1 MFSSL
6 VLLLLEIIWYNILKI
21 CLVAVAIGVTIIA
34 KNRNNNGQ
42 NNQRINEQQPVMRQ
56 RQEQHQATNVVIQTN
71 GEEPVTITSR
81 STTNTPTTMRRDT
94 KNRPTTS
101 TPTTSKGTF
110 NRRTSVNFLRRDT
123 LGETSSA
130 HSSRDSSEDDS
141 EARIKTTRRKS
152 LRISRKSMLEEQ
164 RKTAAENEWCKQNS
178 DEYRKSSTRNTQQA
192 RPISQEQQSMVLRD
206 RSSNSANTRAV
217 NVSTV
222 DMSQQPKIHITTGI
236 PINVPSPA
244 KFNPNIDVNEWI
256 LDMENYICLV
266 NASNRKKSV
275 YLAFLTPAVRE
286 KVNERSLS
294 ADEAIAAEQ
303 IKERLINLYAKPGK
317 TTSDYVREFNQR
329 TQSTNENVRM
339 FCADLE
345 SICQRAFP
353 DTPNLEQYIIG
364 QFTEGVANRQCKTY
378 LRINVPNTVKE
389 MVEIATKYENAHIKD
404 RASER
409 DTSTTRGHYQA
420 PQPQTSGQQQ
430 QTPQRQSSSN
440 PIIGNYDKTKAAM
453 QNQGQ
458 STEGRTYSL
467 RDRSATQPPDRYDA
481 NANAQRIARPCYNCQ
496 STDHVI
502 RDCPTRPAARSNQN
516 NNQQLQPTSIN
527 NV

>member
-42 NNQRINEQQPVMRQ
+42 NNQRINEQPVMRQ

-130 HSSRDSSEDDS
+130 HSSRDSSEDDT

-244 KFNPNIDVNEWI
+244 KFNPNQDVTEWI

-303 IKERLINLYAKPGK
+303 IKERLVNLYAKPGK

-364 QFTEGVANRQCKTY
+364 QFTEGVTNRQCKTY

-409 DTSTTRGHYQA
+409 DTSTTRGHYQP

-440 PIIGNYDKTKAAM
+440 LIIGNYDKTKAAM